1 MYINDL
7 LHPKTQL
14 TIYCKTDRILRI
26 GKSTTLSM
34 LYLQNTLAKFLFV
47 AFNEAIIICSIFSA
61 FFLMVAKAHNEYYHN
76 T

>member
-1 MYINDL
+1 
-7 LHPKTQL
+7 
-14 TIYCKTDRILRI
+14 
-26 GKSTTLSM
+26 M

-47 AFNEAIIICSIFSA
+47 AFNEAIIFCSIFSA